1 LDLAVLA
8 EGVETMG
15 QLDYLRSLKC
25 DRMQGFLFSEPLP
38 SDEFEELLKE
48 QRKLD
53 MGTLFERGAN

>member
-1 LDLAVLA
+1 
-8 EGVETMG
+8 VETMG

-38 SDEFEELLKE
+38 PLKFEELLRE

-53 MGTLFERGAN
+53 MGTLFEQSVS